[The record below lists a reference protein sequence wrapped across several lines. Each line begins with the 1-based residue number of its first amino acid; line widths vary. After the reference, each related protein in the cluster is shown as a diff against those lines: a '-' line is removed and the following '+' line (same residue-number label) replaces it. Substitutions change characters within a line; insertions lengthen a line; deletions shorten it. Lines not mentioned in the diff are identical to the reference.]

1 MNGVSDQDPDS
12 EEFRTSS
19 INLMTL
25 PSPPSSPQLV
35 SLHRSSDGGEFTILM
50 WMEPR
55 DPYGEVTGYRILL
68 SEFNDTSTATAR
80 ASVGGSVYRYDL
92 NQLDL
97 SAGSY
102 FVWVSDTHSLS
113 LSVSLSLSHPHPLSL
128 SITPTLFL
136 SFSIPLT
143 LSLSHF
149 IMSAIIMSY

>member
-113 LSVSLSLSHPHPLSL
+113 LFLYLYHTHTHSLSLSHPLSFSLSLFHSLSL
-128 SITPTLFL
+128 SLIL
-136 SFSIPLT
+136 S
-143 LSLSHF
+143 
-149 IMSAIIMSY
+149 

>member
-12 EEFRTSS
+12 EEFRTIS

-68 SEFNDTSTATAR
+68 SEFNDTSTATVR
-80 ASVGGSVYRYDL
+80 ASVGGSVYSYDL

-102 FVWVSDTHSLS
+102 FVWVSDTLSLS

-128 SITPTLFL
+128 SL
-136 SFSIPLT
+136 SFYHECHYDVLLGPSCD
-143 LSLSHF
+143 
-149 IMSAIIMSY
+149 SAWRR